1 VVLTKDLFINYYHFK
16 TSETEYE
23 VDASSLKNLCEK
35 NNFKDYKSI
44 LETNQPRISGIVLYA
59 YANSM
64 IQLAKI
70 YKESKQTDKI
80 DNLIDLYETNFKIGL
95 NTEYE
100 DRYLNAIKE

>member
-1 VVLTKDLFINYYHFK
+1 
-16 TSETEYE
+16 
-23 VDASSLKNLCEK
+23 
-35 NNFKDYKSI
+35 
-44 LETNQPRISGIVLYA
+44 
-59 YANSM
+59 M

-100 DRYLNAIKE
+100 DRYLNAIKNNVW